1 MIKLNGV
8 EIKLDKYPDGT
19 FLFKDI
25 PPIGGWCRDNIE
37 WFFESMEELTAY
49 GKHKGEL
56 MEEAD
61 MTPGRPQQLPYVSPP
76 DKKMSQ
82 EKSGSNIV
90 VEWMSAIK
98 EIAEN
103 GYALSSA
110 NIHSKDEKFQRI
122 IGMCNAVIM
131 VLKEN

>member
-1 MIKLNGV
+1 MLK
-8 EIKLDKYPDGT
+8 
-19 FLFKDI
+19 FLYILFYLAQQVK
-25 PPIGGWCRDNIE
+25 
-37 WFFESMEELTAY
+37 
-49 GKHKGEL
+49 L

-76 DKKMSQ
+76 DKKTSQ

-103 GYALSSA
+103 GYVLPST
-110 NIHSKDEKFQRI
+110 NVHSKDEKFQRI

-131 VLKEN
+131 VLKED

>member
-1 MIKLNGV
+1 MI
-8 EIKLDKYPDGT
+8 DKEVIDKERMYAE
-19 FLFKDI
+19 
-25 PPIGGWCRDNIE
+25 N
-37 WFFESMEELTAY
+37 
-49 GKHKGEL
+49 
-56 MEEAD
+56 
-61 MTPGRPQQLPYVSPP
+61 QL
-76 DKKMSQ
+76 K

-103 GYALSSA
+103 GYALSTSA
-110 NIHSKDEKFQRI
+110 NVHSKDEKFQKI

>member
-1 MIKLNGV
+1 MI
-8 EIKLDKYPDGT
+8 DKEVIY
-19 FLFKDI
+19 KE
-25 PPIGGWCRDNIE
+25 RMYAEN
-37 WFFESMEELTAY
+37 
-49 GKHKGEL
+49 
-56 MEEAD
+56 
-61 MTPGRPQQLPYVSPP
+61 QL
-76 DKKMSQ
+76 K

-103 GYALSSA
+103 GYALSSS

-131 VLKEN
+131 VLKENKNMEFAKAIAWVATAVAVIIGMKITESPWCLWAFLLPLSMS

>member
-1 MIKLNGV
+1 
-8 EIKLDKYPDGT
+8 
-19 FLFKDI
+19 
-25 PPIGGWCRDNIE
+25 
-37 WFFESMEELTAY
+37 
-49 GKHKGEL
+49 
-56 MEEAD
+56 

-103 GYALSSA
+103 GYVLPST
-110 NIHSKDEKFQRI
+110 NVHSKDEEFQRI

-131 VLKEN
+131 VLKED

>member
-1 MIKLNGV
+1 
-8 EIKLDKYPDGT
+8 
-19 FLFKDI
+19 
-25 PPIGGWCRDNIE
+25 
-37 WFFESMEELTAY
+37 
-49 GKHKGEL
+49 

-61 MTPGRPQQLPYVSPP
+61 MTPGRPQQLPYVSLP

-103 GYALSSA
+103 GYVLPST
-110 NIHSKDEKFQRI
+110 NVHSKDEKFQRI
-122 IGMCNAVIM
+122 IGICDAVIM

>member
-1 MIKLNGV
+1 MI
-8 EIKLDKYPDGT
+8 DKEVIYKEKMYT
-19 FLFKDI
+19 E
-25 PPIGGWCRDNIE
+25 N
-37 WFFESMEELTAY
+37 
-49 GKHKGEL
+49 
-56 MEEAD
+56 
-61 MTPGRPQQLPYVSPP
+61 QL
-76 DKKMSQ
+76 K

-103 GYALSSA
+103 GYALPSA

-131 VLKEN
+131 VLKED

>member
-1 MIKLNGV
+1 
-8 EIKLDKYPDGT
+8 
-19 FLFKDI
+19 
-25 PPIGGWCRDNIE
+25 
-37 WFFESMEELTAY
+37 
-49 GKHKGEL
+49 

-76 DKKMSQ
+76 DKKTSQ

-90 VEWMSAIK
+90 VEWMSTIK

-103 GYALSSA
+103 GYALSSS
-110 NIHSKDEKFQRI
+110 NVHSKDEKFQRI